1 MIFFKKDCA
10 AKHIAA
16 ISCII
21 LFSLSISACREQES
35 GMFSQHERT
44 LIFSG
49 DTSSIM
55 RVLTIDDKPDSLLLR
70 RKSEEL
76 SEREIAS
83 ATYKLLEKRLV
94 ATVSDSTVDG
104 VGLAAPQVGILKR
117 AVAVQRYDK
126 EGAPFEV
133 YPNIRITEY
142 SAEKQTGREG
152 CLSIPDTSGIVER
165 AQSIVIS
172 YTCPQTLETVTD
184 TVQGYTAVIF
194 QHEADH
200 LDGVLYTDKLYGE

>member
-1 MIFFKKDCA
+1 MK
-10 AKHIAA
+10 
-16 ISCII
+16 
-21 LFSLSISACREQES
+21 
-35 GMFSQHERT
+35 
-44 LIFSG
+44 
-49 DTSSIM
+49 
-55 RVLTIDDKPDSLLLR
+55 VLTIENRADSLLLR
-70 RKSEEL
+70 ERSALL
-76 SEREIAS
+76 SKKEIAS

-117 AVAVQRYDK
+117 VVAVQRYDK

-133 YPNIRITEY
+133 YPNITIAEY

-152 CLSIPDTSGIVER
+152 CLSVPDTSGIVER

-172 YTCPQTLETVTD
+172 YTCPQTLKTVND

-194 QHEADH
+194 QHETDH